1 MMGSPLRY
9 LLSSALGFRGGVRRV
24 VLPAV
29 FAIGINHDSASLEVR
44 ERVAFAPEKIP
55 QALSEA
61 LAQAPIEELVILST
75 CNRTE
80 LYGVL
85 HSDADALRGA
95 ESILTWLAAYH
106 NVPLSELS
114 QCAYQNHGRAALTH
128 LVRVAAGLNSMVL
141 GEPQIFGQLKSAYAV
156 AQEAGAIGDG
166 LGRLFPEAFRVAKR
180 VRTDT
185 AIGENPVSVA
195 YAAVDLAGHIFSD
208 LSAHTALLLGAGE
221 TIELVAR
228 HLREA
233 KLGRL
238 IIANRTLARAEALAE
253 QLDAEAVLLADVTER
268 LAEADIVV
276 SSTAS
281 QLPILGK
288 GAVEAAAKQ
297 RRWRPMLMI
306 DLAVPRDIEP
316 QVSDL
321 PDVYLYTV
329 DDLREVIEEN
339 LKLRASEASKA
350 DEIVHQGVVDIET
363 SLVARQSVDI
373 VRSYRHSALTIQEA
387 ELERALRAIERGEDP
402 EKVLRRLARDLT
414 NKLIH
419 APTTGLRRAAEEGD
433 VNQISRIAELL
444 GVAQRDE
451 GTTLQ

>member
-1 MMGSPLRY
+1 
-9 LLSSALGFRGGVRRV
+9 
-24 VLPAV
+24 VLPAI

-44 ERVAFAPEKIP
+44 EQVAFAPEKIP

-61 LAQAPIEELVILST
+61 MAQAPVEELVILST

-85 HSDADALRGA
+85 KSDADAIRGA
-95 ESILTWLAAYH
+95 ESLMAWLSVYH
-106 NVPLSELS
+106 GVSLSEIS
-114 QCAYQNHGRAALTH
+114 QFAYQNHGRAALTH

-156 AQEAGAIGDG
+156 AQEAGAVGDG

-221 TIELVAR
+221 TVELVAR

-316 QVSDL
+316 QVAEL

-350 DEIVHQGVVDIET
+350 DEIVQQGVVDIET
-363 SLVARQSVDI
+363 SLVARQSVDV
-373 VRSYRHSALTIQEA
+373 VRSYRQSALTIQEA
-387 ELERALRAIERGEDP
+387 ELERALRAIERGENPDA
-402 EKVLRRLARDLT
+402 VLRRLARDLT

-433 VNQISRIAELL
+433 LTQVSRIAELL